1 MSGTTMSLVTPRST
15 AYNPT
20 YLPHDGRLRGACPAF
35 EATPC
40 DGIGLKEIVLPV
52 VNVQLYEGRT
62 QQQKDDIAK
71 GIAETISRVAE
82 VPMEATVV
90 IFSDT
95 KRSDWHVG
103 GQSQGS

>member
-1 MSGTTMSLVTPRST
+1 MTLS
-15 AYNPT
+15 
-20 YLPHDGRLRGACPAF
+20 
-35 EATPC
+35 
-40 DGIGLKEIVLPV
+40 DGIGLKEFVLPV

-82 VPMEATVV
+82 VPMDATVV

-103 GQSQGS
+103 GQSQGA

>member
-1 MSGTTMSLVTPRST
+1 M
-15 AYNPT
+15 
-20 YLPHDGRLRGACPAF
+20 
-35 EATPC
+35 
-40 DGIGLKEIVLPV
+40 PV

-82 VPMEATVV
+82 VPMGATVV

-103 GQSQGS
+103 GNSQGS

>member
-1 MSGTTMSLVTPRST
+1 MCLTQVVALIDEIR
-15 AYNPT
+15 
-20 YLPHDGRLRGACPAF
+20 
-35 EATPC
+35 
-40 DGIGLKEIVLPV
+40 LKELVLPV

-95 KRSDWHVG
+95 RRSDWHVG
-103 GQSQGS
+103 GQSQAS

>member
-1 MSGTTMSLVTPRST
+1 MCQTPI
-15 AYNPT
+15 APF
-20 YLPHDGRLRGACPAF
+20 D
-35 EATPC
+35 E
-40 DGIGLKEIVLPV
+40 IGLKELALPV

-71 GIAETISRVAE
+71 GIAQTISRVAE

-103 GQSQGS
+103 GESQGS

>member
-1 MSGTTMSLVTPRST
+1 MTL
-15 AYNPT
+15 
-20 YLPHDGRLRGACPAF
+20 F
-35 EATPC
+35 
-40 DGIGLKEIVLPV
+40 DGIGLKEFVLPV

-103 GQSQGS
+103 GKSQGS

>member
-1 MSGTTMSLVTPRST
+1 MST
-15 AYNPT
+15 AYNPCHPP
-20 YLPHDGRLRGACPAF
+20 YGGAGAPGALHVNTV
-35 EATPC
+35 TPI
-40 DGIGLKEIVLPV
+40 DEIGLKELVLPV

-103 GQSQGS
+103 GQSQAS

>member
-1 MSGTTMSLVTPRST
+1 MTPF
-15 AYNPT
+15 
-20 YLPHDGRLRGACPAF
+20 D
-35 EATPC
+35 E
-40 DGIGLKEIVLPV
+40 IGLKELVLPV

-82 VPMEATVV
+82 VPMDATVV

-103 GQSQGS
+103 GKSQGS

>member
-1 MSGTTMSLVTPRST
+1 MP
-15 AYNPT
+15 
-20 YLPHDGRLRGACPAF
+20 GAQHVNTVPPF
-35 EATPC
+35 DE
-40 DGIGLKEIVLPV
+40 IEIKEFALPV

-103 GQSQGS
+103 GESQGS